1 MSSLDIQDDTQIEI
15 MPQVEVEV
23 EADSPLDTEAEAE
36 SEILLEEDLIE
47 EEALSGP
54 PAGEAP
60 GREEIATRLQEA
72 ELYISH
78 GLLEE
83 AKGLLEALFSEIPEG
98 HEPDLRERIQVRLE
112 QLSRGIIAA
121 DKDQPGPAGQEDDL
135 ERKYNNCMGLIE
147 AGFYQEAI
155 EELKILEEAG
165 YKPGRI
171 KAHIGELYLKLNMP
185 FDAIEYFDAAISHED
200 IDTDLRL
207 DVLYKLAITYEN
219 TGSVTKAISC
229 LEEIVALDRNFRNA
243 AEKLEA
249 LTQTA
254 QKYGRF
260 YYLIRNNLISKDDLE
275 RAREFAK
282 QGRKPIETVLMNQ
295 FGIDKEQIGKSL
307 SEYFGCPFVVFNELE
322 AGTTPKCIS
331 GIKEHFFRTNICVPV
346 KEEPHRL
353 QVAID
358 NPNDLIK
365 IDNIQR
371 VIKAKNFEF
380 VVALKEDI
388 DKFIDYYYGKYS
400 IGGTDEEGADVFEQL
415 ELEED
420 EEELEEDDTI
430 ASDADNVVVQ
440 MANKIIEDAYMKNAS
455 DIHIESLTG
464 KRGAMVRL
472 RIDGDC
478 LQYQTIPYNYKKAL
492 VSRIKIMSNLDI
504 SEKRLPQDG
513 KIKFKSRTGRTI
525 ELRVATL
532 PTTENNEDVVMR
544 ILAASEAMPLD
555 KIGMLPENL
564 EKLKKIIEMPYGLI
578 LVVGPTG
585 SGKTTTLHA
594 ALGYINRPEKKIW
607 TAEDPVEI
615 VQDGLRQVQIR
626 PNIGLTF
633 GLVLRAFLRADPD
646 VIMVGE
652 TRDEETANTVI
663 EASLTGHLVF
673 STLHTNS
680 APETVTRL
688 LGMGMDPFNFA
699 DALLGVLAQRLV
711 KRLCTKCKEAYSP
724 DDDEIERI
732 LYEYGEH
739 PVAKL
744 TEDEIRKATLFR
756 PKGCPACN
764 NTGYKGRLAIHEL
777 LITDDELRK
786 LIQKN
791 APVME
796 IRDQSM
802 KGGMLTLKQDG
813 IQKVLRGDTDLK
825 QVLAAC
831 IK

>member
-1 MSSLDIQDDTQIEI
+1 MSTLELQPETPAEI
-15 MPQVEVEV
+15 VPEGDMEQGP
-23 EADSPLDTEAEAE
+23 
-36 SEILLEEDLIE
+36 
-47 EEALSGP
+47 SG
-54 PAGEAP
+54 GP
-60 GREEIATRLQEA
+60 GREEIQTRLQEA

-78 GLLEE
+78 GLLDE
-83 AKGLLEALFSEIPEG
+83 AKGLLESLLSDVPQG
-98 HEPDLRERIQVRLE
+98 HEPDLREKIEIRLE
-112 QLSRGIIAA
+112 QLSRGILAAA
-121 DKDQPGPAGQEDDL
+121 DQDESAAGEDNDL
-135 ERKYNNCMGLIE
+135 ERKFSNCIGLIE
-147 AGFYQEAI
+147 AGFYKEAI
-155 EELKILEEAG
+155 EELKVLEEAG
-165 YKPGRI
+165 YRPGEVR
-171 KAHIGELYLKLNMP
+171 ANIGELYLKLNSP
-185 FDAIEYFDAAISHED
+185 FDAIEYLEAALSQG
-200 IDTDLRL
+200 DLGRDERL
-207 DVLYKLAITYEN
+207 EVLYKLAITYEN

-229 LEEIVALDRNFRNA
+229 LEEITSIDRNFRNA

-260 YYLIRNNLISKDDLE
+260 YYLIRNNLISKEDLE
-275 RAREFAK
+275 RAREQAK
-282 QGRKPIETVLMNQ
+282 QARKPIETVLMNQ
-295 FGIDKEQIGKSL
+295 FGIEKEQIGKSL
-307 SEYFGCPFVVFNELE
+307 SEYFGCPFIVFNELE
-322 AGTTPKCIS
+322 AGTTPKCIA

-353 QVAID
+353 EVAID

-400 IGGTDEEGADVFEQL
+400 IGGPDEEGSDVFDQL
-415 ELEED
+415 ELEEE
-420 EEELEEDDTI
+420 EEELEEEDTV

-544 ILAASEAMPLD
+544 ILASSEAMPLD
-555 KIGMLPENL
+555 KIGMLPDSL

-711 KRLCTKCKEAYSP
+711 KRLCSKCKEAYTP
-724 DDDEIERI
+724 DEEEIERI
-732 LYEYGEH
+732 LYEYGDH
-739 PVAKL
+739 PTIKL
-744 TEDEIRKATLFR
+744 TEEEVKEATLFR
-756 PKGCPACN
+756 PKGCPVCN

-791 APVME
+791 APVMQ